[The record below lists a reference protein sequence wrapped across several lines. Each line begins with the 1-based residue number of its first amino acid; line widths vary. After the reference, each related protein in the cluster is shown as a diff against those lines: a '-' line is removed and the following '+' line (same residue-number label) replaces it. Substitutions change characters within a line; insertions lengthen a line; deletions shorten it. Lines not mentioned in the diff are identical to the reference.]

1 MVQLYG
7 GAGSARTP
15 KVAGKAVAVKEAS
28 FNNVFGNGEAA
39 GEDEVVVEGQGEA
52 AESEEETPL
61 LPELTQ
67 KRSLMASSV
76 ASESSQTQKA
86 AKKRQQVRKR
96 ANASKVRF
104 ADSVEQLDRHG
115 PRAADGSDETS
126 DSEECRDDDMECSSS
141 SGSGNGSDPL
151 EDGRWF
157 KEEQRAGGRGRRNNA
172 AGHPLSRSFKM
183 ESNAAGAPGELTGG
197 QKKLMNE
204 TADGGFLRNV

>member
-15 KVAGKAVAVKEAS
+15 KVAGKAVAAKEAS
-28 FNNVFGNGEAA
+28 FTVFGNGEAA
-39 GEDEVVVEGQGEA
+39 REDEVVVEGQSA
-52 AESEEETPL
+52 TESEEETPL

-104 ADSVEQLDRHG
+104 ADSVEQLDRQG
-115 PRAADGSDETS
+115 PRAAVGSAETS

-172 AGHPLSRSFKM
+172 AGPLSRSFKM
-183 ESNAAGAPGELTGG
+183 ESNAAVAPGELTGG

-204 TADGGFLRNV
+204 TADGGFLRNI